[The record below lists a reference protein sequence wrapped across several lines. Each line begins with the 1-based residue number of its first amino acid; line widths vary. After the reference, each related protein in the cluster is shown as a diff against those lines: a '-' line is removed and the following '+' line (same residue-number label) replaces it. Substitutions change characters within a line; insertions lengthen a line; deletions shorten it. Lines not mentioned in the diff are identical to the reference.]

1 MGKEF
6 KISVNSEIG
15 KLEGVILH
23 TPGRE
28 VENMTPQNAER
39 ALYSDI
45 LNLTV
50 ASKEYFLLPE
60 VLNKVSLTLQVKELL
75 EKVLNNEKVRINLVE
90 KICLNEKIIDIK
102 DFLLSR
108 ENKELASM
116 LIEGVIM
123 EKDNLTKFL
132 NKERYS
138 LKPLHNFFFTRDSSI
153 AISDS
158 IFIGRMKSKVRGRE
172 SIIMETIFDFHP
184 IFNTKTINPLN
195 SKVINDSISI
205 EGGDILVIKDDILVV
220 GIGARTSP
228 EGVDFIIDKLNE
240 SKKKINLIIQELPPK
255 PESFIHIDMIF
266 TMLDKDKCMI
276 YEPAILSP
284 NKYQTVHI
292 CTDNG
297 KVSFIREEKNI
308 LEALRKLGLDLK
320 PIYCGGDNDPW
331 IQEREQWHSGANF
344 LALGEGKVIGYGR
357 NHYTIDALNKNG
369 FEIIKAT
376 DVIKGKV
383 KIDDF
388 DKYVV
393 TIKGSELSR
402 GGGGCRCMTM
412 PIRRKPV
419 SW

>member
-50 ASKEYFLLPE
+50 ASKEYFLLPA
-60 VLNKVSLTLQVKELL
+60 VLNKISLTFQVKELL

-90 KICLNEKIIDIK
+90 KICLNEKINDIK

-158 IFIGRMKSKVRGRE
+158 IFIGRMKNKVRGRE

-184 IFNTKTINPLN
+184 MFNTKTINPLN
-195 SKVINDSISI
+195 SGAINDSISI
-205 EGGDILVIKDDILVV
+205 EGGDILVLKDDILVV

-292 CTDNG
+292 CMDNG
-297 KVSFIREEKNI
+297 KVRFIREEKNI
-308 LEALRKLGLDLK
+308 PEALRKLGLDLK
-320 PIYCGGDNDPW
+320 PIYCGGDNDTW

-376 DVIKGKV
+376 DVIKGKTNLE
-383 KIDDF
+383 DH

-412 PIRRKPV
+412 PISRKPV
-419 SW
+419 NW

>member
-1 MGKEF
+1 M
-6 KISVNSEIG
+6 
-15 KLEGVILH
+15 
-23 TPGRE
+23 
-28 VENMTPQNAER
+28 
-39 ALYSDI
+39 
-45 LNLTV
+45 
-50 ASKEYFLLPE
+50 
-60 VLNKVSLTLQVKELL
+60 
-75 EKVLNNEKVRINLVE
+75 E
-90 KICLNEKIIDIK
+90 KICLNENMKDIK
-102 DFLLSR
+102 KILLAS

-132 NKERYS
+132 SKERYS
-138 LKPLHNFFFTRDSSI
+138 LEPLHNFFFTRDAST

-158 IFIGRMKSKVRGRE
+158 IFIGRMKNKVRGRE

-184 IFNTKTINPLN
+184 MFNTKTINPLN
-195 SKVINDSISI
+195 SEEMNDSVSI

-228 EGVDFIIDKLNE
+228 EGVDFIINKLND
-240 SKKKINLIIQELPPK
+240 SKKKIDLIIQELPPK

-292 CTDNG
+292 CLDNG

-308 LEALRKLGLDLK
+308 PEALKKLGLDLK
-320 PIYCGGDNDPW
+320 PIFCGGDQDPW

-344 LALGEGKVIGYGR
+344 FAIGEGKVIGYGR
-357 NHYTIDALNKNG
+357 NDYTIDAMNKNG
-369 FEIIKAT
+369 FEIIKAS
-376 DVIKGKV
+376 DLIRGKV
-383 KIDDF
+383 NIDDH
-388 DKYVV
+388 DKYVI

-412 PIRRKPV
+412 PLRRKPV
-419 SW
+419 NW